1 MNITLTNPTSLA
13 LQRTVK
19 GVVHYAY
26 ESKEEFRTAH
36 PTELIVK
43 NWKEAEENQWCHS
56 DDGKIVQVLKKGYM
70 KGNNTTDGYIRTII
84 GMFNVKKKTKLHGTI
99 KDSIYRFVKKN
110 SYDSRVKGGMTRE
123 KRMFSKYIAMGL
135 DPESAYMK
143 AYPKTTDAEAAKRKS
158 TLLLKSK
165 TVRNQVDKEIEELMA
180 DVGITKRYLLE
191 STKSV
196 VDKVEVRDGD
206 KLRALETLM
215 KISGMLNTDKKSESI
230 ALIQEF
236 TGFSKEKLQAF
247 EQGML
252 TGKKKELTSGDT
264 SSSS

>member
-1 MNITLTNPTSLA
+1 MD
-13 LQRTVK
+13 
-19 GVVHYAY
+19 
-26 ESKEEFRTAH
+26 KEENLKNYLKDSMNKKRTLFQLNNIKMRQKMKDIISNKRRSNSVT
-36 PTELIVK
+36 TEIPNQIQSTIYSEFPENK
-43 NWKEAEENQWCHS
+43 NKFIYTPREIS
-56 DDGKIVQVLKKGYM
+56 
-70 KGNNTTDGYIRTII
+70 
-84 GMFNVKKKTKLHGTI
+84 KKKFEG
-99 KDSIYRFVKKN
+99 
-110 SYDSRVKGGMTRE
+110 
-123 KRMFSKYIAMGL
+123 
-135 DPESAYMK
+135 
-143 AYPKTTDAEAAKRKS
+143 
-158 TLLLKSK
+158 
-165 TVRNQVDKEIEELMA
+165 QVDKEIEELMA

-252 TGKKKELTSGDT
+252 TGKKKELTSGNT